1 MLLNK
6 NAKNHQNEILKKK
19 IAFDSD
25 KITAL
30 WITKI

>member
-6 NAKNHQNEILKKK
+6 NAKKIKNEILKKK

-25 KITAL
+25 KIAAL

>member
-1 MLLNK
+1 MLLNES
-6 NAKNHQNEILKKK
+6 AKKHQNEILKRK